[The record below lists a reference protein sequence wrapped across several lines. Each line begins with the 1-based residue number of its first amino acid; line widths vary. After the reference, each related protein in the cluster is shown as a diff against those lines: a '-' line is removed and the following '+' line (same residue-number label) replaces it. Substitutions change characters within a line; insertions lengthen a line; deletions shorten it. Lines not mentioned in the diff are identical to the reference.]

1 MAKSPAWRRKEGKDP
16 KGGLNAKGRASAKRE
31 GMNLKPPAPNPK
43 TKKDAARKKSFCA
56 RMGGARPNEGRK
68 GQARTRKALSLK
80 KMEVLRGA
88 ESMNVVAFPAPDE
101 REIMEE
107 IRAWSAHALER
118 NSPYFNGL
126 PPCPYAKAAWRENQ
140 VTILFGQ
147 PGDQTL
153 TTVLS
158 TFDRFP
164 ELVIIVD
171 RAVSCDSDAFHT
183 YLDDLNEAISSGIF
197 GDPDIW
203 VMGFHPGDA
212 ANEFV
217 DDGSFE
223 PAVAEEYAMVF
234 VQRLRQVQEAADK
247 LKKLGY
253 YSSYLAEYDAA
264 ELFNQ
269 REALYRR
276 LNHGNESSEKN
287 GNGQG

>member
-1 MAKSPAWRRKEGKDP
+1 
-16 KGGLNAKGRASAKRE
+16 
-31 GMNLKPPAPNPK
+31 
-43 TKKDAARKKSFCA
+43 
-56 RMGGARPNEGRK
+56 
-68 GQARTRKALSLK
+68 
-80 KMEVLRGA
+80 
-88 ESMNVVAFPAPDE
+88 
-101 REIMEE
+101 
-107 IRAWSAHALER
+107 
-118 NSPYFNGL
+118 
-126 PPCPYAKAAWRENQ
+126 
-140 VTILFGQ
+140 LFGQ

-234 VQRLRQVQEAADK
+234 CSAAKSGPRSCGQAQKIRL
-247 LKKLGY
+247 
-253 YSSYLAEYDAA
+253 
-264 ELFNQ
+264 LFIVSG
-269 REALYRR
+269 RV
-276 LNHGNESSEKN
+276 
-287 GNGQG
+287 

>member
-1 MAKSPAWRRKEGKDP
+1 MAA
-16 KGGLNAKGRASAKRE
+16 
-31 GMNLKPPAPNPK
+31 
-43 TKKDAARKKSFCA
+43 
-56 RMGGARPNEGRK
+56 
-68 GQARTRKALSLK
+68 
-80 KMEVLRGA
+80 
-88 ESMNVVAFPAPDE
+88 VAFYAPDE
-101 REIMEE
+101 RKIVEE
-107 IRAWSAHALER
+107 IRAWSAHALEKI
-118 NSPYFNGL
+118 NPHFNNL
-126 PPCPYAKAAWRENQ
+126 PPCPYAKAAWRDNQ

-158 TFDRFP
+158 TFDRFT
-164 ELVIIVD
+164 ELVILVD
-171 RAVSCDSDAFHT
+171 RAVSRDSEEFHT
-183 YLDDLNEAISSGIF
+183 YLDDLNEAISSGTF

-203 VMGFHPGDA
+203 VMGFHPRDA

-234 VQRLRQVQEAADK
+234 VQRLSQVQEAADK

-253 YSSYLAEYDAA
+253 YSAYLAEYDAA

-276 LNHGNESSEKN
+276 LHHGNEPSEENGQGRQVEEN
-287 GNGQG
+287 GNGQGRQVEEILR

>member
-1 MAKSPAWRRKEGKDP
+1 
-16 KGGLNAKGRASAKRE
+16 
-31 GMNLKPPAPNPK
+31 
-43 TKKDAARKKSFCA
+43 
-56 RMGGARPNEGRK
+56 
-68 GQARTRKALSLK
+68 
-80 KMEVLRGA
+80 
-88 ESMNVVAFPAPDE
+88 MNVVAFPAPDE

-171 RAVSCDSDAFHT
+171 RAVSCDPDAFHT

-234 VQRLRQVQEAADK
+234 VQRLSQVQEAADK

>member
-1 MAKSPAWRRKEGKDP
+1 MAA
-16 KGGLNAKGRASAKRE
+16 
-31 GMNLKPPAPNPK
+31 
-43 TKKDAARKKSFCA
+43 
-56 RMGGARPNEGRK
+56 
-68 GQARTRKALSLK
+68 
-80 KMEVLRGA
+80 
-88 ESMNVVAFPAPDE
+88 VAFYAPDE
-101 REIMEE
+101 RKIVEE
-107 IRAWSAHALER
+107 IRAWSAHALEK

-140 VTILFGQ
+140 VTVLFGP

-158 TFDRFP
+158 TFDRFSD
-164 ELVIIVD
+164 LVVIVD
-171 RAVSCDSDAFHT
+171 RAVSRGSEAFHD
-183 YLDDLNEAISSGIF
+183 YLDDLNEAISSEMF

-234 VQRLRQVQEAADK
+234 VQRLGQVQEAADK

-276 LNHGNESSEKN
+276 LKDGNESSEKN
-287 GNGQG
+287 GNGQGQQVEKKPRQKNADGRHGG

>member
-1 MAKSPAWRRKEGKDP
+1 LRKDGRNARSDEGQ
-16 KGGLNAKGRASAKRE
+16 E
-31 GMNLKPPAPNPK
+31 
-43 TKKDAARKKSFCA
+43 
-56 RMGGARPNEGRK
+56 
-68 GQARTRKALSLK
+68 GQAHAQGAVLEAL
-80 KMEVLRGA
+80 EVLRGA
-88 ESMNVVAFPAPDE
+88 ESMNVVAFPSPDE

-171 RAVSCDSDAFHT
+171 RAVSYDSDAFHT

-234 VQRLRQVQEAADK
+234 VQRLSQVQEAADK